1 MWKVE
6 ILSFDFCCIGGQVA
20 LVFNLFSNPHL
31 KNLQCAWD
39 LGELPAQLL
48 PFFPWP
54 PLPS

>member
-6 ILSFDFCCIGGQVA
+6 ILSFDFYCIGGRS
-20 LVFNLFSNPHL
+20 LLFLNLFSNPHL

-48 PFFPWP
+48 PFFPRP